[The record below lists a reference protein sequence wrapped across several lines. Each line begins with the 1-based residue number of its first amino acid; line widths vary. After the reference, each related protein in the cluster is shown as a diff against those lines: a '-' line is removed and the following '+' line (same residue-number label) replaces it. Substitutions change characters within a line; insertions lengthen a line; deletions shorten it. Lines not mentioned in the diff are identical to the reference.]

1 MGLIDMARKSGSK
14 LLYQFERIGDLYSY
28 YTLTIKVEDRD

>member
-14 LLYQFERIGDLYSY
+14 LVYQFEKMDEQYSY
-28 YTLTIKVEDRD
+28 YTLTVKVEE